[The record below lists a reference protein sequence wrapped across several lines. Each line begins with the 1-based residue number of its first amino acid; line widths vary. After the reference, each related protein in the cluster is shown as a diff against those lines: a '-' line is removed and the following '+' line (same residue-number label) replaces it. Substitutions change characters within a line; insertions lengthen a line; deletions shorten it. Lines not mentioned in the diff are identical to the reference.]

1 MCRGPLL
8 KCGGWQVAP
17 GLYRPARIQGHLAKG
32 TPAVVI
38 RTVAATFASLAA
50 LCGPLAAE
58 TEPEACA
65 DRASIVDQLKGKYQ
79 ESHRA
84 SGLQTDTRLVEIWTS
99 PASGSW
105 TILIT
110 DVNGT
115 SCIAAAGRA
124 WLDLAED
131 ATPLGQSS

>member
-1 MCRGPLL
+1 M
-8 KCGGWQVAP
+8 
-17 GLYRPARIQGHLAKG
+17 
-32 TPAVVI
+32 I
-38 RTVAATFASLAA
+38 RTVASTTA
-50 LCGPLAAE
+50 LCLALLAPAVAE
-58 TEPEACA
+58 TSPEACA

-79 ESHRA
+79 ESHQA
-84 SGLQTDTRLVEIWTS
+84 SGLQTDKRLVEIWTS

-124 WLDLAED
+124 WLDIAED
-131 ATPLGQSS
+131 FAPAGQSS

>member
-1 MCRGPLL
+1 M
-8 KCGGWQVAP
+8 
-17 GLYRPARIQGHLAKG
+17 
-32 TPAVVI
+32 I
-38 RTVAATFASLAA
+38 RTAARATACTTAFLAATSGVAT
-50 LCGPLAAE
+50 AE
-58 TEPEACA
+58 TDPEACA

-84 SGLQTDTRLVEIWTS
+84 SGLQTDKRLVEIWTS

-110 DVNGT
+110 DVDGT

-124 WLDLAED
+124 WLDLGDEAMG
-131 ATPLGQSS
+131 LGQSS